1 MMDTDRSPCCQL
13 HELMLAMEDSDP
25 ATSAALAAH
34 LEACPHCQEDDLAVA
49 PLLTAYRQQELAPL
63 ADDLEARGT
72 PTFFIN
78 GTKVENVAS
87 WPALE
92 PKLREAIG

>member
-63 ADDLEARGT
+63 ADDLEARLLRNLCGSVIVERPAEPTGT
-72 PTFFIN
+72 S
-78 GTKVENVAS
+78 AC
-87 WPALE
+87 
-92 PKLREAIG
+92 